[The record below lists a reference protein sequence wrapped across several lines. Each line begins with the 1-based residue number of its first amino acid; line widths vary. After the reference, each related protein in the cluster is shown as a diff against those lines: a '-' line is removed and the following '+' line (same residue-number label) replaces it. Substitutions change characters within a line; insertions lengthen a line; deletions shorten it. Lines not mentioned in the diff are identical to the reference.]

1 MGKDLNAKAK
11 KLSDSWL
18 SRIYDDEEE
27 DGRLF
32 EYPSFY
38 QNRGYLEDEVK
49 SHPILV
55 TCGMFSHFCSLDN
68 FLEALKGST
77 PFGYYA
83 YHGPS
88 IRNYNE
94 CLTKMENQFGMI
106 KGIGDASFQIAK
118 SPSSF

>member
-1 MGKDLNAKAK
+1 MQRRK

-68 FLEALKGST
+68 FLEALKVDQL
-77 PFGYYA
+77 PLDIMPIMAHRFGTIMNA
-83 YHGPS
+83 
-88 IRNYNE
+88 
-94 CLTKMENQFGMI
+94 
-106 KGIGDASFQIAK
+106 
-118 SPSSF
+118 